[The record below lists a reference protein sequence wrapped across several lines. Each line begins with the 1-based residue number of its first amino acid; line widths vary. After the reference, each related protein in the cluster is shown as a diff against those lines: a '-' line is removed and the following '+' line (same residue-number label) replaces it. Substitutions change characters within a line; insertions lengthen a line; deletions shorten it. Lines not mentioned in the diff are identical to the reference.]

1 MKKIIIPIV
10 CLISYSSLVKSEE
23 VKESPITTSSFT
35 FCHLDTKC
43 TTNIRLANT
52 TPYQVKISSLA
63 FNEQGIDLNSMY
75 VFEESRYY
83 DLKEN
88 NLDTGISEQP
98 LQGRR
103 RAYKQLSSLEFE
115 PLEVKFIE
123 LKGIEERFALEPGKR
138 YMVGTLTPFVNLY
151 INGKFADIIT
161 IRTNYSLLTIP
172 TEDMEIKERP
182 IKQFATPHG

>member
-1 MKKIIIPIV
+1 
-10 CLISYSSLVKSEE
+10 
-23 VKESPITTSSFT
+23 
-35 FCHLDTKC
+35 
-43 TTNIRLANT
+43 
-52 TPYQVKISSLA
+52 
-63 FNEQGIDLNSMY
+63 MY

-98 LQGRR
+98 IQGRR

-161 IRTNYSLLTIP
+161 IRTNYSLLTMP

-182 IKQFATPHG
+182 IKQFATPQG

>member
-1 MKKIIIPIV
+1 MKKIIITIV
-10 CLISYSSLVKSEE
+10 CLISYPSLIKSEE
-23 VKESPITTSSFT
+23 VTESPIATSSFT
-35 FCHLDTKC
+35 FCHIDTKC

-52 TPYQVKISSLA
+52 TPYQVKLSSLA
-63 FNEQGIDLNSMY
+63 FNKQGIDLNSMY
-75 VFEESRYY
+75 VFEEGRYY

-88 NLDTGISEQP
+88 NLDTGMSEQP
-98 LQGRR
+98 IQGRR

-123 LKGIEERFALEPGKR
+123 LKGIEKRFALDPGKR
-138 YMVGTLTPFVNLY
+138 YLVGTLTPFVNLY

-172 TEDMEIKERP
+172 TEDMEIKEQP
-182 IKQFATPHG
+182 IKQFATPQG